1 MHPEWAK
8 LCSEASAG
16 ESDFAAC
23 FSDNVAQM
31 LYSNEIQRQA
41 FEFIVNANG
50 MRAEL
55 VAFKACVP
63 AQYRSLEVPADSGV
77 LDTRGLVSTASV
89 AGDTKLVSQLQ
100 YLRAFH
106 EVLKSATALAALRST
121 VDDNGE
127 HTEATCG
134 EPGGITA
141 VGEETVG
148 QLNTVRECL
157 TLARAVHGANGM
169 QTAFKTAQ
177 DSPSHLPHL
186 DEFSDPAMFGPLRN
200 QARRG

>member
-31 LYSNEIQRQA
+31 LYSKNEIQRQA

-63 AQYRSLEVPADSGV
+63 AQYRSLASGLRRLGHSRLG
-77 LDTRGLVSTASV
+77 LDRF
-89 AGDTKLVSQLQ
+89 
-100 YLRAFH
+100 RCRRH
-106 EVLKSATALAALRST
+106 EV
-121 VDDNGE
+121 G
-127 HTEATCG
+127 
-134 EPGGITA
+134 
-141 VGEETVG
+141 ETVAD
-148 QLNTVRECL
+148 L
-157 TLARAVHGANGM
+157 VHV
-169 QTAFKTAQ
+169 
-177 DSPSHLPHL
+177 P
-186 DEFSDPAMFGPLRN
+186 
-200 QARRG
+200 